1 MIDQS
6 NRAVSQGAAYSPEGQ
21 PMGSFVLDG
30 QQHMGIRPAG
40 PMKKGGS
47 LPVMP
52 GEYVP
57 QSSPMGMSMGPPIY
71 SNPHQ
76 MPSHPS
82 QLRHGPPP
90 HHAYLPDHPHTP
102 HTMLMHGG
110 PSLHPGMT
118 MSAQKPPLLTHIVP
132 STGGHGLDIHAQ

>member
-1 MIDQS
+1 MSHLLFLFILCLL
-6 NRAVSQGAAYSPEGQ
+6 PLI
-21 PMGSFVLDG
+21 FVTLCCCCFLTLLFF
-30 QQHMGIRPAG
+30 QTHTPHIY
-40 PMKKGGS
+40 S

-90 HHAYLPDHPHTP
+90 HHAYLPDHPNTP